1 MAYIFP
7 KFEDL
12 PPVTDAPPGCLW
24 GFYDRDGQ
32 KDEIGSINLLTPQV
46 VKEASGEIQTGRHVQ
61 LDWPLNSLKFP
72 TWGRKILDHR
82 LLDMSQTEQKSYAFD
97 DEISINTQ
105 ACSQWDSLRHVK
117 SLTSQLSDL
126 RSQVLMM
133 YAKRKWSASEQ
144 HLFYNGLTY
153 DEARVSKKR
162 GIHNFCDRG
171 GIVGRGVLIDM
182 VRYWAKIG
190 QPAPDPWG
198 SYEITVSE
206 LEAAL
211 SDQHG
216 TQTRQGDIL
225 LVRTGYIQRHNAA
238 TDAERQEGTQANF
251 RSIGLAPRESMLRW
265 LYDRHFAAVVA
276 DNVAVEALPSP
287 PDSECSS
294 LLLHDWLLVWW
305 GTPLGELWDLEG
317 LGKVCS
323 ELGRW
328 TFFLTS
334 APLNVTGGAASPPG
348 AIAIF

>member
-1 MAYIFP
+1 MAYTFP

-12 PPVTDAPPGCLW
+12 PPVPGAPQGCLW
-24 GFYDRDGQ
+24 GFYDKDDQ

-46 VKEASGEIQTGRHVQ
+46 VKEASSEIQTGRHVQ

-72 TWGRKILDHR
+72 TWGRKIYINTVDHR

-105 ACSQWDSLRHVK
+105 ACSQWDSLRHV
-117 SLTSQLSDL
+117 L
-126 RSQVLMM
+126 M
-133 YAKRKWSASEQ
+133 YAKKWSASEQ

-153 DEARVSKKR
+153 DEARDSKKR

-190 QPAPDPWG
+190 QAAPDPWG
-198 SYEITVSE
+198 SHEITVDE
-206 LEAAL
+206 LDAAL
-211 SDQHG
+211 ADQHG
-216 TQTRQGDIL
+216 TQTKQGDIL
-225 LVRTGYIQRHNAA
+225 LVRTGYIQRHNEA
-238 TDAERQEGTQANF
+238 TDPERQEGTQTNF

-276 DNVAVEALPSP
+276 DNVAVETLPSP
-287 PDSECSS
+287 PDNDYPS

-317 LGKVCS
+317 LGKACS

-328 TFFLTS
+328 SFFLTS
-334 APLNVTGGAASPPG
+334 APLNVIGGAASPPG

>member
-1 MAYIFP
+1 MVAYVFP

-12 PPVTDAPPGCLW
+12 PAVPNAPKGCLW

-32 KDEIGSINLLTPQV
+32 KDEIGSINLLTPEV
-46 VKEASGEIQTGRHVQ
+46 VREASSEIQTGKHVQ
-61 LDWPLNSLKFP
+61 LDWPLDSLKFP

-117 SLTSQLSDL
+117 LSLPALEL
-126 RSQVLMM
+126 RNLIRAHVLMN
-133 YAKRKWSASEQ
+133 AES
-144 HLFYNGLTY
+144 
-153 DEARVSKKR
+153 D
-162 GIHNFCDRG
+162 FCDRG

-190 QPAPDPWG
+190 RTAPDPWG
-198 SYEITVSE
+198 SYEITVDE
-206 LEAAL
+206 LDAAL
-211 SDQHG
+211 ADQHG
-216 TQTRQGDIL
+216 TQTKQGDIL
-225 LVRTGYIQRHNAA
+225 LVRTGYIKRHNEAS
-238 TDAERQEGTQANF
+238 DPERQEGTQANF

-287 PDSECSS
+287 PDNDYPS
-294 LLLHDWLLVWW
+294 LLLHDWCLVWW
-305 GTPLGELWDLEG
+305 GTPLGELWNLEG
-317 LGKVCS
+317 LGEACS
-323 ELGRW
+323 DLGRW

-334 APLNVTGGAASPPG
+334 APLNITGGAASPPG